1 MSRLYERT
9 WKFFEQEDKIEIRR
23 AHSGGQY
30 LIFYDESEDAFMLGD
45 DGHPVKI
52 PTDIVESLTLVESLH
67 TTLFYDREF

>member
-1 MSRLYERT
+1 M
-9 WKFFEQEDKIEIRR
+9 RR